1 MKVDGLNKHQQIK
14 DHDVN
19 ASTPGTFFLSLF
31 GFLIIVAGIIAAVN
45 LPNGTGLP
53 ILIPAIIGGL
63 FLFAFAAMVH
73 ELRFIRSL
81 LSEIL
86 INTPSK
92 PKEETKES

>member
-1 MKVDGLNKHQQIK
+1 MKGINKHQKIK

-19 ASTPGTFFLSLF
+19 ASTPGTFFLLLF
-31 GFLIIVAGIIAAVN
+31 GVLIIIAGIAAAVN
-45 LPNGTGLP
+45 LPGNSGIP

-63 FLFAFAAMVH
+63 FLFALAAMVH

>member
-1 MKVDGLNKHQQIK
+1 MSLNKHHKIEP
-14 DHDVN
+14 HSS
-19 ASTPGTFFLSLF
+19 AATSLGTFFLSLF
-31 GFLIIVAGIIAAVN
+31 GFLIIVVGIIAAAN
-45 LPNGTGLP
+45 LPGSSGIP
-53 ILIPAIIGGL
+53 ILIPTIIGGL